1 MKKGLFCLVMS
12 IAILGAS
19 IFPTFATNKNT
30 PNNLHII
37 PTAAGDEQQRA
48 EEWAKQVGEVGK
60 KAWEVINEYN
70 KKAEEISNEWHSKH
84 ELWIGILCSIM
95 LFILWDFSIK

>member
-1 MKKGLFCLVMS
+1 MS
-12 IAILGAS
+12 IAILGAG

-48 EEWAKQVGEVGK
+48 EE
-60 KAWEVINEYN
+60 
-70 KKAEEISNEWHSKH
+70 
-84 ELWIGILCSIM
+84 
-95 LFILWDFSIK
+95 